1 MKGILVLVLVVSISA
16 WRDRDA
22 RYSVGQDI
30 PSVNSKLA
38 RCRENECSNIVRKYS
53 LQRHQLCLWKCA
65 SINCYEKAI
74 NGIDLERVYR
84 DTQES
89 NKLMQVITKYWN
101 NCIIEENHEEIARY
115 KDQVRKERISSK
127 LDL

>member
-16 WRDRDA
+16 WGDREV
-22 RYSVGQDI
+22 RYSGRQDI
-30 PSVNSKLA
+30 PSMNIKLA
-38 RCRENECSNIVRKYS
+38 RCRENECSNIVRKYN
-53 LQRHQLCLWKCA
+53 LHQHQLCLWKCA

-74 NGIDLERVYR
+74 NGIDLEKVFQ

-89 NKLMQVITKYWN
+89 KKLMQVITKYWN
-101 NCIIEENHEEIARY
+101 RCITEENQEEISSY
-115 KDQVRKERISSK
+115 KAQLRNDRISSK